1 MTTIKISEEAKQGLI
16 GKKIIEV
23 GYNWIKL
30 DNGCIIYLEESEI
43 EMLN

>member
-1 MTTIKISEEAKQGLI
+1 MTTIKLSEETRQNLI

-23 GYNWIKL
+23 GDNWIKL
-30 DNGCIIYLEESEI
+30 DNGCVIYLEESEI